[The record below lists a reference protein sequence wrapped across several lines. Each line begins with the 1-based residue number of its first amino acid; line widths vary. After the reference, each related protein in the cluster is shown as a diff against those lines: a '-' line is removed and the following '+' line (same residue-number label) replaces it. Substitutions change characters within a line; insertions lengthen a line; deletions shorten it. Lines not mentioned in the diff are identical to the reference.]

1 MRQAQNYGA
10 PFTERSFRPAGS
22 KTFASIQLQFVVF
35 VDEFGQHV
43 KYVNKLS
50 LAHVANSKFLA
61 FGGLEPSTINCA
73 PPIFDILKTP
83 FSARGVSMSSG
94 YPGPGLPE
102 VSHQHWARSQLGIF
116 LGTC

>member
-83 FSARGVSMSSG
+83 FSARGVLHVQWLS
-94 YPGPGLPE
+94 
-102 VSHQHWARSQLGIF
+102 WAWTPRS
-116 LGTC
+116 